1 MMIEKAIKKEK
12 DFSLTAVI
20 PRVDDPFSAPRKVG
34 SFSNIFLGS
43 FFFYI
48 IYMMRDAACFEFS
61 VSLLVSMERGTSRRM
76 STISLYTFGKLS
88 RREYK

>member
-34 SFSNIFLGS
+34 SFSKNFLGS
-43 FFFYI
+43 FFF
-48 IYMMRDAACFEFS
+48 
-61 VSLLVSMERGTSRRM
+61 
-76 STISLYTFGKLS
+76 LYNIHDEGCGMF
-88 RREYK
+88 